1 MKLLKWMT
9 RFYSMDLA
17 FFGWA
22 RRGGDYAVDSWQPDD
37 QEIWAPRCTSSPITA
52 GMLMAH
58 RVEYP

>member
-1 MKLLKWMT
+1 MT